1 MAASSDSEAGQ
12 LHSDPVAPLRI
23 AVLAS
28 GRGSN
33 LQALLDG
40 RSRHSALC
48 MDARVSQEA
57 GCRERPSR
65 DTCASLH
72 VAQRDPACNFE
83 VAGVFSDRAHAQAL
97 ERARLAGVPAVALNP
112 ADFATRE
119 DFDAAL
125 CEAIDAVHPGLVVC
139 AGYLRVLTDAAVQRY
154 AGRIVNIHPSLLPRF
169 PGLRT
174 HAQAL
179 AAGVAEHGAS
189 VHYVIPALDA
199 GPVIAQAWIAVQAD
213 DTPSGL
219 GARVLEREH
228 PLLVACVRM
237 IAAGRVFQRGS
248 VVFVDSRPRS
258 EPLLLGADDQLI
270 EPEIP
275 A

>member
-1 MAASSDSEAGQ
+1 MSALPE
-12 LHSDPVAPLRI
+12 PLRI

-33 LQALLDG
+33 LQALLADQYG
-40 RSRHSALC
+40 
-48 MDARVSQEA
+48 DAWPFRIV
-57 GCRERPSR
+57 
-65 DTCASLH
+65 
-72 VAQRDPACNFE
+72 
-83 VAGVFSDRAHAQAL
+83 GVFSDRARAQAL
-97 ERARLAGVPAVALNP
+97 ERARAAGVSAVALDP
-112 ADFATRE
+112 ADHATRE
-119 DFDAAL
+119 DFDDAL
-125 CEAIDAVHPGLVVC
+125 CDAIDTVQPNLLVC
-139 AGYLRVLTDAAVQRY
+139 AGYLRVLGNAAVQHF
-154 AGRIVNIHPSLLPRF
+154 AGRIINIHPSLLPRF

-199 GPVIAQAWIAVQAD
+199 GPVIAQARVRVHAGDNPA
-213 DTPSGL
+213 SL

-228 PLLVACVRM
+228 ALLVACVQM
-237 IAAGRVFQRGS
+237 IAAGRVSQRGS

-258 EPLLLGADDQLI
+258 EPLLLGADNQLT
-270 EPEIP
+270 EPVD

>member
-1 MAASSDSEAGQ
+1 VSALPD
-12 LHSDPVAPLRI
+12 PLRI

-33 LQALLDG
+33 LQALLD
-40 RSRHSALC
+40 
-48 MDARVSQEA
+48 
-57 GCRERPSR
+57 
-65 DTCASLH
+65 
-72 VAQRDPACNFE
+72 AQRSDACPFHI
-83 VAGVFSDRAHAQAL
+83 VGVLSDRAGAPAL
-97 ERARLAGVPAVALNP
+97 ERARAAGVHATALEP
-112 ADFATRE
+112 ADHATRE

-125 CEAIDAVHPGLVVC
+125 CSAIDAVQPDLVVC
-139 AGYLRVLTDAAVQRY
+139 AGYLRVLSDAAVEHF
-154 AGRIVNIHPSLLPRF
+154 AGRLINIHPSLLPRF

-179 AAGVAEHGAS
+179 AAGMAEHGAS

-199 GPVIAQAWIAVQAD
+199 GPVIAQARVHVHAGDNPA
-213 DTPSGL
+213 SL

-228 PLLVACVRM
+228 PLLLACVHM

-248 VVFVDSRPRS
+248 VVFLDSRPLS
-258 EPLLLGADDQLI
+258 EPLLLGADDQLT
-270 EPEIP
+270 EPVD

>member
-1 MAASSDSEAGQ
+1 M
-12 LHSDPVAPLRI
+12 
-23 AVLAS
+23 
-28 GRGSN
+28 
-33 LQALLDG
+33 QALLD
-40 RSRHSALC
+40 A
-48 MDARVSQEA
+48 QE
-57 GCRERPSR
+57 PS
-65 DTCASLH
+65 S
-72 VAQRDPACNFE
+72 FE
-83 VAGVFSDRAHAQAL
+83 VVGVFSDRASAQAL
-97 ERARLAGVPAVALNP
+97 ERARVAGVPALALSP
-112 ADFATRE
+112 AEFTTRE
-119 DFDAAL
+119 EFDTAL
-125 CEAIDAVHPGLVVC
+125 FDAIDAVHPDLVVC
-139 AGYLRVLTDAAVQRY
+139 AGYLRVLTDAAVKRY

-199 GPVIAQAWIAVQAD
+199 GPVIAQARVCVQAD
-213 DTPSGL
+213 DNPASL

-237 IAAGRVFQRGS
+237 IASGRVFQRGS

-258 EPLLLGADDQLI
+258 EPLLLSPDDHLI
-270 EPEIP
+270 EPVD